1 MSVRVKPSSEL
12 RVAPSRGNTMWPAP
26 RAAYI
31 HVPFCARRC
40 GYCNFTLVAGRDDLV
55 ESYLQAIE
63 TELSWLDRPRP
74 VETLFFGGGTPTHL
88 ARGPLSRL
96 LRAAT
101 DWFPLQGGGE
111 FSVEANPGDLD
122 IGQVKLLAGHGVT
135 RISLGAQSFD
145 AQKLRTLERDHT
157 SGDIARSVE
166 LARGERM
173 AVSLDLI
180 FASPGETLDGWT
192 VDLNEALRLEPDHI
206 SIYGLSYEQGTT
218 FWSRLHKSE
227 LVEVKEEPQRQM
239 YLAAVDRLTAAGYEH
254 YEVSNFARPG
264 CRCRH
269 NEVYWAGEG
278 YYAAGP
284 GAARY
289 VDGRR
294 EINHRST
301 TNYIKRVLS
310 GRSPVA
316 ESESLAAE
324 DRAREALVFGLR
336 RMEGVDR
343 EQFARQMGFELDAL
357 VGDPLRRFV
366 ELGVLE
372 DDGSRVRLSREGLPV
387 SDSIWPAFLRV

>member
-1 MSVRVKPSSEL
+1 
-12 RVAPSRGNTMWPAP
+12 
-26 RAAYI
+26 
-31 HVPFCARRC
+31 VPFCARRC

-55 ESYLQAIE
+55 ESYLRAIE

-122 IGQVKLLAGHGVT
+122 IGHVKLLAGHGVT

-157 SGDIARSVE
+157 PGDIARSVE
-166 LARGERM
+166 LAREARM
-173 AVSLDLI
+173 AVSLDMI

-301 TNYIKRVLS
+301 TTYIKRVLS

-343 EQFARQMGFELDAL
+343 EQFERQMGFELDAL

-372 DDGSRVRLSREGLPV
+372 DDGSCVRLSREGLPV